1 MARSFHQYSPRA
13 QALICVAVS
22 ALAAGAAW
30 QALLAPERAEVAQR
44 EERLAIVTAD
54 VARAAQTAGR
64 LSQVKAD
71 VSSLEAAL
79 ARTTAVLPDEKD
91 SQEVLRG
98 LHQLAS
104 ESNLSINSF
113 TPKPAADKE
122 RYTEWPIELGL
133 EGGYHDLGVFFDR
146 VATESRLI
154 SVANLH
160 LRTNP
165 AAASGRRGLVAATC
179 LATTLVFTP
188 QTAADQPPAGPGAP
202 IGTGAGR

>member
-22 ALAAGAAW
+22 AMAAGAAW
-30 QALLAPERAEVAQR
+30 QTLLSPERLEVAQR
-44 EERLAIVTAD
+44 QERLTIVTAD
-54 VARAAQTAGR
+54 VARAAQTARR
-64 LSQVKAD
+64 LPQVKAE
-71 VSSLEAAL
+71 VASLEAAL

-91 SQEVLRG
+91 AQEVLRG
-98 LHQLAS
+98 LHQIAS

-122 RYTEWPIELGL
+122 QYTEWPIELGL
-133 EGGYHDLGVFFDR
+133 EGGFHDLGVFFDR

-165 AAASGRRGLVAATC
+165 ASASGRRGLVAATC
-179 LATTLVFTP
+179 VATTFVFTS
-188 QTAADQPPAGPGAP
+188 QADAAKSATGPGAA

>member
-13 QALICVAVS
+13 QALICLTVS

-30 QALLAPERAEVAQR
+30 QTLLGPERVEIAAR
-44 EERLAIVTAD
+44 EARLAQVTSD
-54 VARAAQTAGR
+54 VARAAQIARR
-64 LSQVKAD
+64 LPEVKAE
-71 VSSLEAAL
+71 VASLEAAL

-91 SQEVLRG
+91 AQDVLRG

-133 EGGYHDLGVFFDR
+133 EGGYHDLGIFFDR
-146 VATESRLI
+146 VATQSRLI

-160 LRTNP
+160 LRAN
-165 AAASGRRGLVAATC
+165 AAAANGRRGLVAAT
-179 LATTLVFTP
+179 LVATTFVFLREEAP
-188 QTAADQPPAGPGAP
+188 AAREEAPAP
-202 IGTGAGR
+202 REERR